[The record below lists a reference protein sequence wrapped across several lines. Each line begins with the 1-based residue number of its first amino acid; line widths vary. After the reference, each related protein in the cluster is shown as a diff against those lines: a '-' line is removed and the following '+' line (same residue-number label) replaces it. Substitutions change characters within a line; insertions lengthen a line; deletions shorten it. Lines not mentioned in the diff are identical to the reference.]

1 MTTEIEKLRIKYPG
15 IKDVIFTKHDIT
27 KRTKEIAAE
36 FNERFEGEEL
46 VLITVMAGGLSYT
59 HEFMKRLDITPL
71 YFDYIARSSYK
82 FGKKMENP
90 KTFYEGKIDI
100 KGKNVAIVDEIVD
113 SGETM
118 NKLIELLEGY
128 EPKSISVVSIISKP
142 NRVLPPENVKEYF
155 CFEYQT
161 EEFLVGYGLDYNQK
175 YRNLPFIA
183 SVYRD
188 HDFFKE

>member
-1 MTTEIEKLRIKYPG
+1 MEFNKEELRDKYPG
-15 IKDVIFTKHDIT
+15 VKDIIFTKYDIT
-27 KRTKEIAAE
+27 RRTKEIAKE
-36 FNERFEGEEL
+36 LNERFKDEDL

-59 HEFMKRLDITPL
+59 HEFMKRLDISPL

-90 KTFYEGKIDI
+90 KTFYEGKINI

-113 SGETM
+113 SGETIH
-118 NKLIELLEGY
+118 KLVELLEDY

-142 NRVLPPENVKEYF
+142 GRLKAPKSVKEYY
-155 CFEYQT
+155 CFEYDT
-161 EEFLVGYGLDYNQK
+161 DEFLVGYGLDYNQK

-188 HDFFKE
+188 DDFFEE